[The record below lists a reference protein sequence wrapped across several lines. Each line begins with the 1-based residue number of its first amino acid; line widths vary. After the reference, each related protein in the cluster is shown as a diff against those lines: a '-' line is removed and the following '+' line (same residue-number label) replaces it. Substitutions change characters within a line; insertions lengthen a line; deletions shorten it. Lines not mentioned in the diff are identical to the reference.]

1 MVAPGQFMAFTQADL
16 DAIDAEIAT
25 IRTVKSTTVAD
36 QSTTFRDL
44 KELYAERQRIAQSLT
59 TGTSRTRLAGFR
71 KGV

>member
-1 MVAPGQFMAFTQADL
+1 MAYTQADL

-25 IRTVKSTTVAD
+25 IRTVKATTFGD

-44 KELYAERQRIAQSLT
+44 KELYAERERIARALT
-59 TGTSRTRLAGFR
+59 SGGSRTRVAAVR